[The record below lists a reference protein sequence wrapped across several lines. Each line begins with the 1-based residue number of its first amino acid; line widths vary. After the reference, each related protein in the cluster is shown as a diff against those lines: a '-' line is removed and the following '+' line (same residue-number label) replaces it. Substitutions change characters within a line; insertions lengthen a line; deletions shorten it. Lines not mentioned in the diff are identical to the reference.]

1 MIITRT
7 PFRISFAG
15 GGSDLSSFYKRT
27 QGAVLSTTIDKYM
40 YIAIHPF
47 FNQEMIQL
55 KYSKTET
62 VHNISEIQHPIIR
75 EVLKEYNLKGIDI
88 NSIAD
93 IPSGTGMGSS
103 SSFTVGL
110 LNAVRAYIGK
120 FTGAQKLGELAC
132 HIEIDKVG
140 SPIGKQDQFAA
151 AFGGLNFITF
161 NPDESVKVEKVL
173 MHPSIKK
180 QLDENLLLYYI
191 GGKHDANTILKE
203 QAKEFNKS
211 DKFQK
216 QQKMVDLAY
225 TLREAL
231 HQNNIDDF
239 GRILHEGWLLKKS
252 LASSITSTEIDDI
265 YNYGIKNGALG
276 GKLLGAG
283 GAGFILFYCPKEN
296 QEAFRLKMSQF
307 NEFKFNFENFGS
319 QVVYVGAKFM

>member
-15 GGSDLSSFYKRT
+15 GGSDLYSFYKRT

-319 QVVYVGAKFM
+319 QVVYVGDKFM

>member
-62 VHNISEIQHPIIR
+62 VHNIFEIQHPIIR

-173 MHPSIKK
+173 MDPSIKK
-180 QLDENLLLYYI
+180 QLDENLLLFYI

-216 QQKMVDLAY
+216 QQKMVELAY

-319 QVVYVGAKFM
+319 QVVYVGDKFM

>member
-211 DKFQK
+211 DKFHK

-319 QVVYVGAKFM
+319 QVVYVGDKFM

>member
-173 MHPSIKK
+173 MQPSIKK

-319 QVVYVGAKFM
+319 QVVYVGDKFM

>member
-265 YNYGIKNGALG
+265 YIYGIKNGALG

-319 QVVYVGAKFM
+319 QVVYVGDKFM